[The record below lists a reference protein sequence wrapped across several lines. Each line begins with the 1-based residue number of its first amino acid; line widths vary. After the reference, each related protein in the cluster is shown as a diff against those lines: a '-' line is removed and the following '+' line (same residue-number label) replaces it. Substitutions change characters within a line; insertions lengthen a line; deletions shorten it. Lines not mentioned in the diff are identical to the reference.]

1 LAHAT
6 HPVRPAALPPV
17 VREPG
22 AHVKQEVA
30 WVAPL
35 YVLSFPHAVQ
45 TSALLLLNVPAGH
58 GSSELVPSHVYPPV
72 QSEHDVWVLVDPPLV
87 LRPAGQTS
95 QLPAP
100 AELYFES
107 LPHCVQNCAPEAEK
121 YPAPQVT
128 RV

>member
-6 HPVRPAALPPV
+6 HPVRPAAVPPV

-22 AHVKQEVA
+22 AHVKHAVA

-58 GSSELVPSHVYPPV
+58 GTSELVPSHVYPAV
-72 QSEHDVWVLVDPPLV
+72 QSEHAVWVLVDPPLV
-87 LRPAGQTS
+87 LSPRLQT
-95 QLPAP
+95 
-100 AELYFES
+100 
-107 LPHCVQNCAPEAEK
+107 
-121 YPAPQVT
+121 
-128 RV
+128 